1 MMKIMKNRA
10 SKFGRF
16 KYKKYQKP
24 NPSRGKYNNT
34 ENRGFFYQY
43 QWFELVHFF
52 TQPLRSPNKVHLHLY
67 HLNHYL
73 GAFNNQLDIIIL
85 FFDHPPTSVDTFMH

>member
-1 MMKIMKNRA
+1 MKIMKNRA

-34 ENRGFFYQY
+34 ENRGFMIKSSKIPKT
-43 QWFELVHFF
+43 LVANSRMKQFLIKF
-52 TQPLRSPNKVHLHLY
+52 
-67 HLNHYL
+67 
-73 GAFNNQLDIIIL
+73 
-85 FFDHPPTSVDTFMH
+85 

>member
-24 NPSRGKYNNT
+24 NPGRGKYNNT
-34 ENRGFFYQY
+34 ENRGFQSYLKKKNSFI
-43 QWFELVHFF
+43 F
-52 TQPLRSPNKVHLHLY
+52 KVFQGFLK
-67 HLNHYL
+67 
-73 GAFNNQLDIIIL
+73 NN
-85 FFDHPPTSVDTFMH
+85 

>member
-1 MMKIMKNRA
+1 MKIMKNRA

-34 ENRGFFYQY
+34 ENRGF
-43 QWFELVHFF
+43 
-52 TQPLRSPNKVHLHLY
+52 
-67 HLNHYL
+67 
-73 GAFNNQLDIIIL
+73 
-85 FFDHPPTSVDTFMH
+85 PPTFGLLRKALSHK

>member
-1 MMKIMKNRA
+1 MIKIMKNRA

-34 ENRGFFYQY
+34 ENRGFSDNPRF
-43 QWFELVHFF
+43 
-52 TQPLRSPNKVHLHLY
+52 
-67 HLNHYL
+67 
-73 GAFNNQLDIIIL
+73 I
-85 FFDHPPTSVDTFMH
+85 DTFLGDQICH